1 MAKPVR
7 ITLIAA
13 GIDFDLPATSYELA
27 DLGDMLNAPKG
38 TPCTVRVMS
47 GRIFH
52 DRLGNSGLAE
62 LNLLAE
68 MLAAMDGWQQNA
80 FIGLTAMHGRDSGSR
95 SGVPELINLAMNV
108 GKCQVLYE
116 ARNDAELGRFY
127 VGNSFFEPSPNLPE
141 NVYNYLDYEKIGR
154 ECRQREGGVFLDN
167 CYVLRMEP
175 LEQLYDGHPPELAR
189 PPAPFLLTLGLG
201 PPAEGD
207 PTVTLEL
214 PATDKQIKA
223 VLEQI
228 DSCCPEECACHSL
241 RGVLPQAETWLIDM
255 GGFDTLNQLA
265 ANVKEIME
273 RNELPLYKAMLE
285 ATECAD
291 LETAL
296 LLSEQTEEYILTA
309 DMITFEDVAVGE
321 LNFMLN
327 SDDAEGLI
335 PFVDLPSYGKQV
347 LKNCNA
353 MLTDY
358 GQINRTDYQPI
369 QTPTIEPEQNMTQEM
384 L

>member
-1 MAKPVR
+1 MDKSLR
-7 ITLIAA
+7 IILDMGA
-13 GIDFDLPATSYELA
+13 DYLELPADEY
-27 DLGDMLNAPKG
+27 DLVDCA
-38 TPCTVRVMS
+38 
-47 GRIFH
+47 
-52 DRLGNSGLAE
+52 DRLHNPNGILFTILAMPSNVHYDRVSKGGLAE
-62 LNLLAE
+62 LNLLSE
-68 MLAAMDGWQQNA
+68 KLAAMDCWQQDA
-80 FIGLTAMHGRDSGSR
+80 FIGLTAMSDSH
-95 SGVPELINLAMNV
+95 PDAPALINLAMNAD
-108 GKCQVLYE
+108 KCQVLYE
-116 ARNDAELGRFY
+116 VGNHEELGRFY
-127 VGNSFFEPSPNLPE
+127 VDNDIYELPNGTPE
-141 NVYNYLDYEKIGR
+141 SLYDYLDYEKIGY
-154 ECRQREGGVFLDN
+154 ECRQKEGGIFLDN
-167 CYVLRMEP
+167 CYVLNLEP
-175 LEQLYDGHPPELAR
+175 IEQLYDGHPPELAR
-189 PPAPFLLTLGLG
+189 PSAPFLLTLGLG

-228 DSCCPEECACHSL
+228 DSCCPEECVCHRL
-241 RGVLPQAETWLIDM
+241 VGVLPQAEAWLEDM

-265 ANVKEIME
+265 ANVKDIVE

-296 LLSEQTEEYILTA
+296 LLSTQTEDYILTA

-335 PFVDLPSYGKQV
+335 PFVDLPSFGKQV

-353 MLTDY
+353 ILTDY
-358 GQINRTDYQPI
+358 GQINRVDYQPM
-369 QTPTIEPEQNMTQEM
+369 QAPAIEPEQDMNQQMMT
-384 L
+384 